1 MIERSVIVVNNGRS
15 IISLYFASF
24 QHKKFFQLW
33 EFKYGMLMGGVNVA
47 DKLLAAKFVTS
58 AFRFAN
64 DDQNKWTHHKLIHLV
79 GVIL

>member
-1 MIERSVIVVNNGRS
+1 
-15 IISLYFASF
+15 
-24 QHKKFFQLW
+24 
-33 EFKYGMLMGGVNVA
+33 MLMGGVNVA